1 MLVGEFD
8 KDVFEA
14 GSERTNFCDGDA
26 VSQELSA
33 EHVKIEMVLDERVDG
48 LTENG
53 GAADA
58 GEVTRE
64 SERARDFRSGD
75 FDAQRAG
82 RLNVREFTQRIGRAV
97 GDELSVIN
105 VGDVAAALGL
115 VHVMGGD
122 EKRDAMAGKLEEEIP
137 KLAARHRLDP
147 GGGLVREKKGRL
159 VRQGA
164 AEAQA
169 LLAAAG
175 ELRGPAVRLSC
186 EAVLRGKCAPAA
198 LQPRR

>member
-1 MLVGEFD
+1 MLVGELD

-14 GSERTNFCDGDA
+14 GSERANLCDGDA
-26 VSQELSA
+26 VFHELRA
-33 EHVKIEMVLDERVDG
+33 KIVEIEMVFDQRVDG

-64 SERARDFRSGD
+64 AKSSRDFRCGD
-75 FDAQRAG
+75 FNAQRAG

-97 GDELSVIN
+97 GDALSVIN
-105 VGDVAAALGL
+105 VGDVAAALGF

-122 EKRDAMAGKLEEEIP
+122 EKRDAMTGRLEEEIP
-137 KLAARHRLDP
+137 ERAAREGIDP
-147 GGGLVREKKGRL
+147 AEWLVDEKKGRIL
-159 VRQGA
+159 RQGA

-169 LLAAAG
+169 LL
-175 ELRGPAVRLSC
+175 
-186 EAVLRGKCAPAA
+186 
-198 LQPRR
+198 